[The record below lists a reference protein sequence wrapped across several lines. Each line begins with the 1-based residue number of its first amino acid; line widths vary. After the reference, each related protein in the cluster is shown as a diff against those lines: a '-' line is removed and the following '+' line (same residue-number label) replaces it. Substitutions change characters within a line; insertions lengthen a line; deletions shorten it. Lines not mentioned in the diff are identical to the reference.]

1 MKKKINKKDIPGYAY
16 GANEVVGAVTNGLAA
31 TMPYATS
38 GKATVGT
45 ALGGMASGAAA
56 GAALG
61 PWGAVA
67 GAAVGGIMGSIG
79 SGGSVD
85 EMTGEI
91 TNPSGIAG
99 LFGHSKGYLQRK
111 SNRIKNSN
119 ISRQLTDALRADYY
133 NNSMAEYNP
142 NTFAEG
148 GTVGEKTLIRMSRGE
163 VGKNVLTNETYSPDP
178 NAAPNGKDDVEVIAH
193 TGDSIMSNKRKDI
206 DKSMTNAEWA
216 KKFIKPNK
224 KATDKYAQGTLDA
237 QNLLWQIGI
246 NKQEESKVNKNI
258 GRYSGGTPKVEIE
271 EEIVEEDPIPDADK
285 WSEWAKKK
293 IARKEKTNKFF
304 SGLADSLPQI
314 AQLSTPIIN
323 MAKSK
328 EPVEKPVAHTISP
341 TYGRTT
347 VDNRP
352 LLRQIGTT
360 DAITR
365 YNASNLG
372 GAGQAYALQS
382 ALNTNRSLADVWSD
396 TYNKEITLA
405 NNNAAVANRAKE
417 FNSQVM
423 HTADVEYA
431 QNKAARD
438 NMWTTG
444 VSQLGQMIG
453 GIGRDNKLMTRDAAL
468 YRYMLP
474 MLDFGTESKYYN
486 LLNKYYGIT
495 A

>member
-85 EMTGEI
+85 EYTGEI

-119 ISRQLTDALRADYY
+119 IGRQLTDALRADYY

-246 NKQEESKVNKNI
+246 NKQEEAKSKKNKI
-258 GRYSGGTPKVEIE
+258 GEYNVGTGFAQGILDKNKKTFDLPKFEPVTIPEIKAKQNGWKKF
-271 EEIVEEDPIPDADK
+271 ADMAP
-285 WSEWAKKK
+285 S
-293 IARKEKTNKFF
+293 
-304 SGLADSLPQI
+304 I
-314 AQLSTPIIN
+314 AQLSAPIMN
-323 MAKSK
+323 MIKSK

-453 GIGRDNKLMTRDAAL
+453 GIGRDNKLMARDAAL

>member
-85 EMTGEI
+85 EYTGEI

-119 ISRQLTDALRADYY
+119 IGRQLTDALRADYY

-246 NKQEESKVNKNI
+246 NKQEEAKSKKNKI
-258 GRYSGGTPKVEIE
+258 GEYNVGTGFVQGILDRNKKTFDLPKFEPITIPEIGT
-271 EEIVEEDPIPDADK
+271 K
-285 WSEWAKKK
+285 SNGWKKF
-293 IARKEKTNKFF
+293 ANMAP
-304 SGLADSLPQI
+304 SI
-314 AQLSTPIIN
+314 AQLSAPIMN
-323 MAKSK
+323 MIKSK

-360 DAITR
+360 DSITR

-444 VSQLGQMIG
+444 VGQLGQMIG
-453 GIGRDNKLMTRDAAL
+453 GIGRDLRGDRNNAAL
-468 YRYMLP
+468 AFALSPYLRQGMVNK
-474 MLDFGTESKYYN
+474 DVDR
-486 LLNKYYGIT
+486 LLNILGY

>member
-85 EMTGEI
+85 EYTGEI

-99 LFGHSKGYLQRK
+99 LFGHSKGFLQRK

-119 ISRQLTDALRADYY
+119 IGRQMTDALRADYY

-206 DKSMTNAEWA
+206 DKSMTNAQWA
-216 KKFIKPNK
+216 QKFIKPNK

-246 NKQEESKVNKNI
+246 NKQEEAKVVKNV
-258 GRYSGGTPKVEIE
+258 GKYAGGTPKVEIE
-271 EEIVEEDPIPDADK
+271 EEIVEENPIPDADK
-285 WSEWAKKK
+285 WSKWAKKK
-293 IARKEKTNKFF
+293 IRKEKTNKFF

-328 EPVEKPVAHTISP
+328 EPAEKPVAHTISP

-405 NNNAAVANRAKE
+405 NNNAAVANRVKE

-444 VSQLGQMIG
+444 VGQLGQMIG
-453 GIGRDNKLMTRDAAL
+453 GIGRDLRGDKNNAALAFALSPYLRQGMVNSDVNKLLNILGYAA
-468 YRYMLP
+468 
-474 MLDFGTESKYYN
+474 
-486 LLNKYYGIT
+486 
-495 A
+495 

>member
-16 GANEVVGAVTNGLAA
+16 GASEVAGAVTNGLAA

-67 GAAVGGIMGSIG
+67 GAAIGGIMGSIG

-99 LFGHSKGYLQRK
+99 LFGHSKSFLKRK
-111 SNRIKNSN
+111 SNMIKNSN
-119 ISRQLTDALRADYY
+119 LSKQMTANLQANYY
-133 NNSMAEYNP
+133 NSSTAEYNP

-178 NAAPNGKDDVEVIAH
+178 NAEPNGKDDVEVIAH

-206 DKSMTNAEWA
+206 DKTMTNAQWA
-216 KKFIKPNK
+216 QKFIKPNK

-246 NKQEESKVNKNI
+246 NKQEEAKVVKNV
-258 GRYSGGTPKVEIE
+258 GKYAGGTPNVEIE
-271 EEIVEEDPIPDADK
+271 EEIVEENPIPDADK
-285 WSEWAKKK
+285 WSKWAKKK
-293 IARKEKTNKFF
+293 IRKEKTNKFF

-314 AQLSTPIIN
+314 AQLSAPIMNIV
-323 MAKSK
+323 KSK
-328 EPVEKPVAHTISP
+328 EPVEKPVAHTILP

-352 LLRQIGTT
+352 LLRQIGAT

-372 GAGQAYALQS
+372 SAGQAYALQS

-396 TYNKEITLA
+396 TYNKETTLA
-405 NNNAAVANRAKE
+405 NNNAAVANRVKE

-444 VSQLGQMIG
+444 VGQLGQMIG
-453 GIGRDNKLMTRDAAL
+453 GIGRDLRGDKNNAAL
-468 YRYMLP
+468 AFALSPYLRQGMVNS
-474 MLDFGTESKYYN
+474 DVDR
-486 LLNKYYGIT
+486 LLNILGY
-495 A
+495 AA